1 MVGIGIV
8 IENSFS
14 KYRFP
19 TLLMDNSKTEKQL
32 HRELK
37 YEGKKVRQREKK
49 KEDGIFK
56 KQRLFDEPNKP
67 ASSRQLPNE
76 PRVKRESGR
85 NQQNHKLLV
94 LVAKIILVTKVK
106 VCNEYKS

>member
-1 MVGIGIV
+1 
-8 IENSFS
+8 
-14 KYRFP
+14 
-19 TLLMDNSKTEKQL
+19 MDNSKTEKQL

-67 ASSRQLPNE
+67 AFSRQLPNE
-76 PRVKRESGR
+76 PWMNRVEKRILQKSTESQTSGSGR
-85 NQQNHKLLV
+85 KENS
-94 LVAKIILVTKVK
+94 
-106 VCNEYKS
+106 CNESQGI